1 MNEKIRRYMYTHNTT
16 HTHAWNSNI
25 CRLGT
30 HGKRWEVERESE
42 SDQHHLAL
50 MHIIGIHMHTCTL
63 RNAVRGCLH
72 IQVSSWEPPK
82 AFRFLVHFF
91 FCFDGAVGGICCC
104 SFVLW
109 SALASPIFFFTH
121 PNYADTELF
130 HTLSVRMC
138 MSTYLLLFLHAT
150 CVVNFF
156 RTLAI
161 LQAWATNEYAHNV

>member
-1 MNEKIRRYMYTHNTT
+1 MYIAQCGPGMFAHSGQFMR
-16 HTHAWNSNI
+16 AAKSFSI
-25 CRLGT
+25 FGSL
-30 HGKRWEVERESE
+30 
-42 SDQHHLAL
+42 
-50 MHIIGIHMHTCTL
+50 
-63 RNAVRGCLH
+63 
-72 IQVSSWEPPK
+72 
-82 AFRFLVHFF
+82 FF
-91 FCFDGAVGGICCC
+91 VCFDGAVGGICCC

-161 LQAWATNEYAHNV
+161 LQA

>member
-91 FCFDGAVGGICCC
+91 LFVSMVLSVVFVVVVSFYGPLSHRLYFFSLTPTMLIPSCFIHYQCVCVWALICCC
-104 SFVLW
+104 FSMLHVLSIS
-109 SALASPIFFFTH
+109 SA
-121 PNYADTELF
+121 
-130 HTLSVRMC
+130 R
-138 MSTYLLLFLHAT
+138 
-150 CVVNFF
+150 
-156 RTLAI
+156 
-161 LQAWATNEYAHNV
+161 